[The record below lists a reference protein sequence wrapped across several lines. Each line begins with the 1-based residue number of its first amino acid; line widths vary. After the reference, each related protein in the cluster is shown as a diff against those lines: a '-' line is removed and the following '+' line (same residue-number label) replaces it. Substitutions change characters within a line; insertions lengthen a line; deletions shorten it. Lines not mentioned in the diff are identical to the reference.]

1 MITWRGGW
9 QSHLFLLKK
18 GQRAKVCCGPAAAPN
33 GGRGKKKINQVLLF
47 LTSLFL
53 LSCASLGRVCV
64 RNKETEIPAK
74 SKVVLIGENKQ
85 SSLLV
90 FKKEAETMHS
100 YKIR

>member
-1 MITWRGGW
+1 MAWGLAVTFI
-9 QSHLFLLKK
+9 LIKK
-18 GQRAKVCCGPAAAPN
+18 GTKSKGLLWSCSSTKWRQR
-33 GGRGKKKINQVLLF
+33 KKKNQGLLF
-47 LTSLFL
+47 LISLFL
-53 LSCASLGRVCV
+53 LNCANLGRVCV